1 MVLANSATNFGAVSR
16 GIHWAMAAL
25 LIAQLALGL
34 RLDSLPPGLGSLWY
48 YGLHKTLGI
57 TALALVLLRLL
68 WHRMSPPPP
77 PLGSPAAWEQRAAR
91 AGHRALYAL
100 MLALPLSGWVA
111 SSATGIETVVFGSL
125 ALPAIAP
132 VSEAW
137 ETAGFA
143 VHGALGKAL
152 IALVILHMLGAT
164 RRAIGGDG
172 TLARML
178 RGR

>member
-1 MVLANSATNFGAVSR
+1 MALANDATGFGAVSR
-16 GIHWAMAAL
+16 AIHWAMAAL
-25 LIAQLALGL
+25 LIAQLTLGL
-34 RLDSLPPGLGSLWY
+34 SLETLPPGLGSIWY
-48 YGLHKTLGI
+48 YTLHKTIGI
-57 TALALVLLRLL
+57 AALALVLLRLL
-68 WHRMSPPPP
+68 WHRISPPPP
-77 PLGSPAAWEQRAAR
+77 PLGPPAAWEQRAAR

-111 SSATGIETVVFGSL
+111 SSATGIETVVFGGL
-125 ALPAIAP
+125 VLPAIAP

-152 IALVILHMLGAT
+152 VALVILHMLGAMK
-164 RRAIGGDG
+164 RAIGGDG